1 MIDKNEFVISQDPS
15 LFLDLSKVSLD
26 YILLLLLIIWDSEYL
41 SSNFETAELLYL
53 IS

>member
-1 MIDKNEFVISQDPS
+1 MIDKNESGISQDLS
-15 LFLDLSKVSLD
+15 VFWDLSKVSLY
-26 YILLLLLIIWDSEYL
+26 YILLLLLIIWDYEYL